1 MIGQFTLCALPTQR
15 RQHLRCDYTPFADD
29 DAHDDAYDDART
41 CAQLTR
47 DMTVPQPSAVTSLTR
62 MVAGVVAW
70 EGAFQISKFF
80 LRHLPERDDKER
92 TYKRAAASYIV
103 SFIHAFFL
111 TWAGWTI
118 VRELEFGGAS
128 ASAERLSLY
137 ANDDASFVGFVE
149 IVTIAFFSYVVYDL
163 LHVIDQ
169 YPDLGGVDILAHHF
183 GFFAAALLAY
193 AYGAYPLMLGWL
205 CTCETSTPVLNVR
218 FFIKSWRE
226 MEYTLPN
233 IDAIASMLGMKTRGV
248 IAGNWMEY
256 YVSVA
261 FLWVFV
267 AVRVIGYGYALIR
280 LTGDLKLVDDN
291 FIPYTVRAI
300 LYTLTCAGLMLNLV
314 WSYKIYGMCRHFRRK
329 VLKQR
334 DDSGDKMSDSEEDA
348 TTTTTKRS

>member
-1 MIGQFTLCALPTQR
+1 
-15 RQHLRCDYTPFADD
+15 
-29 DAHDDAYDDART
+29 
-41 CAQLTR
+41 
-47 DMTVPQPSAVTSLTR
+47 
-62 MVAGVVAW
+62 
-70 EGAFQISKFF
+70 
-80 LRHLPERDDKER
+80 
-92 TYKRAAASYIV
+92 
-103 SFIHAFFL
+103 
-111 TWAGWTI
+111 
-118 VRELEFGGAS
+118 
-128 ASAERLSLY
+128 
-137 ANDDASFVGFVE
+137 
-149 IVTIAFFSYVVYDL
+149 
-163 LHVIDQ
+163 
-169 YPDLGGVDILAHHF
+169 
-183 GFFAAALLAY
+183 
-193 AYGAYPLMLGWL
+193 
-205 CTCETSTPVLNVR
+205 
-218 FFIKSWRE
+218 

-334 DDSGDKMSDSEEDA
+334 DDSDDKMSDSEEDA